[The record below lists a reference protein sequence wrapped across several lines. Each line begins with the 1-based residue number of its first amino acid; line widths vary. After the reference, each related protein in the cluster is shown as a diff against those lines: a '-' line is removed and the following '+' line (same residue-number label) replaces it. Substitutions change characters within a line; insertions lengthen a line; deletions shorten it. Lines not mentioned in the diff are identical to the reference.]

1 MSSSSTRLPTP
12 GSPGQLPD
20 NSAPKEENFM
30 SRTQQAH
37 GEDEIEIEAIDG
49 RGRRWYHLRPEPRRR
64 TDLMGFNSTW
74 WMAVVWLIVI
84 VLVVSPYPW
93 WW

>member
-1 MSSSSTRLPTP
+1 VT
-12 GSPGQLPD
+12 
-20 NSAPKEENFM
+20 PKEENFM
-30 SRTQQAH
+30 SRMQQVH
-37 GEDEIEIEAIDG
+37 GEDEVEAIDG
-49 RGRRWYHLRPEPRRR
+49 RRRRWYHLRPERRR
-64 TDLMGFNSTW
+64 GTDLMGFNSTR